1 MDAEAFEELAGYYGP
16 GSVTWRVGR
25 EAVLLMGGGRA
36 VLMQL
41 AHPLVAAGV
50 YQHSSY
56 EQDQAGRFRRTFELG
71 QTLAFGTR
79 SEARKAA
86 QTINQRHKPVQG
98 TLQRQAGDFT
108 ADAAY
113 HARDPELLLWV
124 HATLVESILHVYQ
137 LLVAPLAL
145 AEQERYW
152 QESFASARLLGLTP
166 AQLPSNL
173 AAFKGY
179 MQDML
184 GSSKLAVTPEA
195 RRLADLVL
203 HPRAPLPTRPL
214 FEATANITIGLLPL
228 RLREM
233 YGYRWNAGQQY
244 LFNAWVKST
253 KRLLPLLPVWLREFP
268 RARAAKARV
277 RHALA
282 ETA

>member
-25 EAVLLMGGGRA
+25 ETVLLVGGGRA

-56 EQDQAGRFRRTFELG
+56 QQDPAGRFRRTFDLG
-71 QTLAFGTR
+71 QALAFGTR

-86 QTINQRHKPVQG
+86 QTINQRHKPVHG
-98 TLQRQAGDFT
+98 TLQQQAGDFGP
-108 ADAAY
+108 DAAY
-113 HARDPELLLWV
+113 RARDPDLLLWV
-124 HATLVESILHVYQ
+124 HATLIETILQVYQ
-137 LLVAPLAL
+137 LLVAPLAP

-166 AQLPSNL
+166 AHLPPTL
-173 AAFKGY
+173 AAFNSY
-179 MQDML
+179 MQTML
-184 GSSKLAVTPEA
+184 SSNTLAVTPEA
-195 RRLADLVL
+195 KTLASLVL

-214 FEATANITIGLLPL
+214 FEATANITIGLLPP

-233 YGYRWNAGQQY
+233 YGYRWSQGQQF
-244 LFNAWVKST
+244 LFDAWVHST
-253 KRLLPLLPVWLREFP
+253 KRMLPLLPAWLREFP
-268 RARAAKARV
+268 RARAAEARV

-282 ETA
+282 EIA